1 MNTEYQN
8 IIIVGY
14 GKVAIKILA
23 YVMERQKD
31 YGYQMEFIEHE
42 EGPYHITKKICEE
55 GNISFMQIKEKTML
69 KIYLDTLC
77 KKTLIISAGN
87 NYIFSNSLI
96 EKENITII
104 NFHNALLPNYPGR
117 NAPSWAI
124 YMGEKE
130 TGITWHYI
138 TENVDGGNIIF
149 QKRCNIGE
157 DIRAYELAG
166 NLVELAHDGFIE
178 VFDNILEE
186 KCGNGTEQFINQSRK
201 IYLSNEIPS
210 NGVFDLNDSPL
221 YIYRLLRSID
231 YGNSN
236 IFPKPRTY
244 YRGEEIEILR
254 FRKIDKNLATS
265 GDSILYLPLKDSN
278 VLKMKYKKTGR

>member
-8 IIIVGY
+8 IIIIGY
-14 GKVAIKILA
+14 GKIAVKTLA
-23 YVMERQKD
+23 YVIERQKE

-42 EGPYHITKKICEE
+42 EDSYHIIRKICDEQ
-55 GNISFMQIKEKTML
+55 NVSLVRIKEKTML
-69 KIYLDTLC
+69 RNYLDTLC

-87 NYIFSNSLI
+87 NYIFQKTLI

-104 NFHNALLPNYPGR
+104 NFHNALLPDYPGR

-130 TGITWHYI
+130 TGITWHYVSTNI
-138 TENVDGGNIIF
+138 DGGNIII

-157 DIRAYELAG
+157 DTRAYELAG
-166 NLVELAHDGFIE
+166 SLVELAYIGFIE
-178 VFDNILEE
+178 IFDSILGE
-186 KCGNGTEQFINQSRK
+186 KQGGGIKQSLKQNRK

-210 NGVFDLNDSPL
+210 NGRFDLLDSPL
-221 YIYRLLRSID
+221 NIYRLLRSID

-244 YRGEEIEILR
+244 YHGSEIEILR
-254 FRKIDKNLATS
+254 FRKIDRNM
-265 GDSILYLPLKDSN
+265 GQPRDSILYLPLEDSN
-278 VLKMKYKKTGR
+278 ILKMK